1 MFFCVCG
8 DVSVPGGFDMP
19 SRLKKIISA
28 LLALLAI
35 TGCTKPLLKNKSPL
49 APARMSSDSCVLDI
63 FFVRVPFGDPKVN
76 DKLWQELDEQ
86 HFPADLRTR
95 LIRNGFRVGV
105 VEGQIPIALSN
116 LLELTDK
123 PPPTNEAPNANLSD
137 LAAKP
142 KVVRQHM
149 QIRSGQPSGIIAS
162 GIYDQLPVLLCE
174 SDRLSGETY
183 NQAQGI
189 FNVKTFPL
197 PDGCVRIDMAPEVQ
211 YGQAR
216 QHWVADQGMMLL
228 DSGKPKRSFDELAVS
243 AVLSP
248 GGMLVMTSLPNR
260 SGSLGHHFFTENNG
274 LKEQKLLVV
283 RLSQTQHDGLFDAAA
298 EQPTE

>member
-1 MFFCVCG
+1 VVFY
-8 DVSVPGGFDMP
+8 MP
-19 SRLKKIISA
+19 SRLEKIAA

-35 TGCTKPLLKNKSPL
+35 AGCSKPLLKGKSPL
-49 APARMSSDSCVLDI
+49 AQAQMSSDSCVLDI

-76 DKLWQELDEQ
+76 DDLWQELDEQ
-86 HFPADLRTR
+86 HFSADLRVR
-95 LIRNGFRVGV
+95 LMRNGFRVGV

-123 PPPTNEAPNANLSD
+123 PPPTNEVPNANLSD
-137 LAAKP
+137 LGAKP
-142 KVVRQHM
+142 KVMRQHM

-162 GIYDQLPVLLCE
+162 GTYDQLPVLVCE

-183 NQAQGI
+183 EQAQGI
-189 FNVKTFPL
+189 FNVKTTPL
-197 PDGCVRIDMAPEVQ
+197 PDGRVRIDLTPEVH

-228 DSGKPKRSFDELAVS
+228 DSGKPKRGFEELALS
-243 AVLSP
+243 SVLSP

-260 SGSLGHHFFTENNG
+260 SGSLGHHFFTENSG

-283 RLSQTQHDGLFDAAA
+283 RLSQTQHDGLFDAAGVL
-298 EQPTE
+298 PTE